1 MMQHK
6 YPRLY
11 SFTKNKNTSVAQFLT
26 NNTLKAQFYLPLSV
40 QALQEYQNLQEYIQ
54 TIQVHPDCKDS
65 WQYIWGNNAYTSS
78 RFYNL
83 PYKNVQPPTPFTWI
97 WNSKFCNELIVFSWL
112 LLMEGNNYNC
122 VLHNRN
128 LEETT
133 FHLFFGC
140 PFSQNYWQQPDI
152 HWNLGA
158 DFFQMITQAKQQFSS
173 TFFMEIFIIGAWQIW
188 KPRNN
193 FIFDRGCPSLVSWK
207 QIFVEEAR
215 LQAHRLCDSK
225 RATFLSSLGLQG

>member
-11 SFTKNKNTSVAQFLT
+11 SFTKNKNPSVAQFLT
-26 NNTLKAQFYLPLSV
+26 NNTLKAQFYLPISV

-97 WNSKFCNELIVFSWL
+97 WNSKCCNKLVVFSWL

-122 VLHNRN
+122 VLCNSVTAMVKRR
-128 LEETT
+128 
-133 FHLFFGC
+133 
-140 PFSQNYWQQPDI
+140 FSI
-152 HWNLGA
+152 
-158 DFFQMITQAKQQFSS
+158 FSS
-173 TFFMEIFIIGAWQIW
+173 VVPSVKHVGNTLASIGILL
-188 KPRNN
+188 R
-193 FIFDRGCPSLVSWK
+193 VS
-207 QIFVEEAR
+207 
-215 LQAHRLCDSK
+215 SK
-225 RATFLSSLGLQG
+225 